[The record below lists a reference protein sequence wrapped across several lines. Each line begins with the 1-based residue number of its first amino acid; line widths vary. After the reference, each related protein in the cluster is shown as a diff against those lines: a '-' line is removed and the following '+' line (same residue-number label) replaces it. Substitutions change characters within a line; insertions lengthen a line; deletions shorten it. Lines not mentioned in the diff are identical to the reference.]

1 MNEIT
6 SALRIVNTAMKTVR
20 VMDITKKVVVTA
32 AVLGCCAFAV
42 KFWRK

>member
-32 AVLGCCAFAV
+32 AVLGCCVFAV
-42 KFWRK
+42 KYWRK